1 MNVVEVIR
9 LPLTVD
15 LSGFIQLLQRLQVP
29 HRVIVEGEAQVLW
42 APESM
47 AANVLQLYQRF
58 PDGNAEIQAADDPV
72 GAGLPAN
79 VPASPS
85 LAEQAR
91 ACKVTAFILFLCL
104 VVAGL
109 TGLGDNFT
117 TIGWFTFL
125 DFRVQGD
132 YLYFTPL
139 AQSLDDG
146 QWWRL
151 VSPMLLHFW
160 GAAPGDERP
169 VVLGAGQAHR
179 AASGPWMLLSLTL
192 LFSLVSNVAQHF
204 ASGPS
209 LFGGLSGVLYGLL
222 GHVWL
227 YQWLAP
233 NPLFS
238 LPKGVLV
245 MMLIWLVV
253 CLTGVVGQLG
263 FGQIANAAHVGG
275 LLIGCLTGLL
285 GGAWPGVNCR
295 LDLGFVRKMPARRS
309 CCVENRLGMLIYN
322 P

>member
-1 MNVVEVIR
+1 MNVVEAMR
-9 LPLTVD
+9 LPLAVD
-15 LSGFIQLLQRLQVP
+15 LGGFVRMLRRLQVP
-29 HRVIVEGEAQVLW
+29 HRVVEEGQEQVLW
-42 APESM
+42 VPESL
-47 AANVLQLYQRF
+47 ADDVRQLYQRF
-58 PDGNAEIQAADDPV
+58 PEGNDDLDIQ

-79 VPASPS
+79 GPAQPS

-91 ACKVTAFILFLCL
+91 ACKVTAAILLLCL
-104 VVAGL
+104 VVAGV
-109 TGLGDNFT
+109 TGLGDNLS

-125 DFRVQGD
+125 EFRVQGE

-139 AQSLDDG
+139 AQGLAEG

-151 VSPMLLHFW
+151 VSPMLLHF
-160 GAAPGDERP
+160 G
-169 VVLGAGQAHR
+169 VLHLAMNALWYWELGKRIELRQ
-179 AASGPWMLLSLTL
+179 GPWMLLGLTL
-192 LFSLVSNVAQHF
+192 VFSLVSNLAQHYT
-204 ASGPS
+204 SGPS

-245 MMLIWLVV
+245 MMLIWLLV

-263 FGQIANAAHVGG
+263 FGQVANAAHVGG

-285 GGAWPGVNCR
+285 GGA
-295 LDLGFVRKMPARRS
+295 LARRKLS
-309 CCVENRLGMLIYN
+309 A
-322 P
+322 